1 MASIPTNLKYFLI
14 LAVTFSIVYWFQM
27 VDDKKRCKERT
38 NIYDKIK
45 LPLLVSAIVGLVLLW
60 NNDSFTAIF
69 VTSNCV
75 EDIPENGIPI
85 LEAPIQIPEINI
97 KQHPSF
103 MNTKPSI
110 FSSGQPNFDVYTGL
124 PEW

>member
-1 MASIPTNLKYFLI
+1 MVSIPTNVKYGLI
-14 LAVTFSIVYWFQM
+14 LVITFGIVYWFQM

-45 LPLLVSAIVGLVLLW
+45 LPLLVSSIVGLVLLW

-85 LEAPIQIPEINI
+85 LEAPLQNELNI
-97 KQHPSF
+97 KPQSSY
-103 MNTKPSI
+103 MNTRPSI
-110 FSSGQPNFDVYTGL
+110 ISSGQPDFDVYTGL